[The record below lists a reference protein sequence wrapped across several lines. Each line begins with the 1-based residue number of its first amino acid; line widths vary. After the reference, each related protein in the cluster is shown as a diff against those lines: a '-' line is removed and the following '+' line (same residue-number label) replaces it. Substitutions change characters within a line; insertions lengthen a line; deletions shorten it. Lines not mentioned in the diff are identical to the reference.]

1 MWVVSSLNDKYIYL
15 WCLWY
20 ITRSESRYLTY
31 DVHLIAFSFGLSV
44 KERRHVELESLNN
57 PHSSRCAS
65 DYSLVCLC
73 YTISLDN
80 WLSHWLSYGHG
91 LINRTCN
98 AATRANNYIRTFL
111 TFTLYYIYIRSV
123 TGIVSGWSCG
133 SASVFSSMTSA
144 SHHIQ
149 NSSVVIINFDE
160 VCLAPD
166 TTYVYYEPIS
176 LNKSHSNGLRIFLER
191 DFFFWAETP

>member
-111 TFTLYYIYIRSV
+111 TFTLYYIFGVLRVSCRDDHVVQLLFLALWHQRVITYR
-123 TGIVSGWSCG
+123 IVLW
-133 SASVFSSMTSA
+133 
-144 SHHIQ
+144 
-149 NSSVVIINFDE
+149 
-160 VCLAPD
+160 
-166 TTYVYYEPIS
+166 
-176 LNKSHSNGLRIFLER
+176 
-191 DFFFWAETP
+191 